1 MCYDLQAKEPSGR
14 KEFGQHFYNNRSPGV
29 SDYYVDSEVHSMI
42 SDNVSEFSNRP
53 YDINEESIISQSVNN
68 PSMLIGWQIN
78 IKGRGVGLI
87 LDIKKS
93 LGRTTKYEVQ
103 FEDGTVK
110 LLKLKRSSKKGD
122 IPFSLIMKAN

>member
-1 MCYDLQAKEPSGR
+1 M
-14 KEFGQHFYNNRSPGV
+14 

-42 SDNVSEFSNRP
+42 SDNVSEYSNRP
-53 YDINEESIISQSVNN
+53 YENSEELIKNQSVNN

-103 FEDGTVK
+103 FEDGTIK

-122 IPFSLIMKAN
+122 VPFSLIMKAN